1 MGRKTRKAR
10 CHFGMFKSFI
20 GVKFIK
26 VKFID
31 EAARDKDTDK
41 SWYTS

>member
-10 CHFGMFKSFI
+10 CHFGMHKSFI

-26 VKFID
+26 VKFIVGMVG
-31 EAARDKDTDK
+31 DKGTDK